1 MPRKSACFMYNHVP
15 LVSLHGLRK
24 DHLVIKF
31 LFTTRSVKL
40 HLWRMNWNFCTHVLC
55 LQIVFSRKGTT
66 VQYRNTFEGNASLNS
81 FMGSFIASWMKV
93 KRLIDWLFN
102 ATGHNKSCCQFA
114 VNKIFIMRW
123 TFSKL
128 QSETKAFQRTCGMNS
143 TNNLS
148 TCGTN
153 CQWYMFVPILF
164 TSVVLK
170 SLKGWMTKRFSVI
183 SSESKPYFLHLF
195 IKIHT
200 VKSWL

>member
-1 MPRKSACFMYNHVP
+1 M
-15 LVSLHGLRK
+15 
-24 DHLVIKF
+24 
-31 LFTTRSVKL
+31 
-40 HLWRMNWNFCTHVLC
+40 
-55 LQIVFSRKGTT
+55 
-66 VQYRNTFEGNASLNS
+66 
-81 FMGSFIASWMKV
+81 
-93 KRLIDWLFN
+93 FN

-164 TSVVLK
+164 TSVGLK

-183 SSESKPYFLHLF
+183 SESKTYFLHLF

-200 VKSWL
+200 VKSWLYSNLTHLHVGINSTIGSVSAMLVDIHVSADSGKKKSVNMSADGQLTCPPTCWCQVSVGYQSSVGLYSPSAKCR